1 MELIRKWSVFHA
13 LPAARLT
20 SLSSLSERKGI
31 MTLSNLLG
39 RTGRTLAA
47 TAAIVGAIGLVAV
60 PKPAHAL
67 SPGEGVAIGL
77 GALAVGSVLGAASTP
92 YYGYPGYYGYYG
104 APAYYGYGYGPGPR
118 SCWNPYYGRYYP
130 C

>member
-1 MELIRKWSVFHA
+1 V
-13 LPAARLT
+13 
-20 SLSSLSERKGI
+20 ERFPRITGGAIDLAPVAFGEESI

-39 RTGRTLAA
+39 RTGRTLAVS
-47 TAAIVGAIGLVAV
+47 AAIVGAIGLAAV

-77 GALAVGSVLGAASTP
+77 GALAVGTAVGAASNP
-92 YYGYPGYYGYYG
+92 YYGYPGSYGYYG
-104 APAYYGYGYGPGPR
+104 APAYGYGYGAGYGYGPGPR